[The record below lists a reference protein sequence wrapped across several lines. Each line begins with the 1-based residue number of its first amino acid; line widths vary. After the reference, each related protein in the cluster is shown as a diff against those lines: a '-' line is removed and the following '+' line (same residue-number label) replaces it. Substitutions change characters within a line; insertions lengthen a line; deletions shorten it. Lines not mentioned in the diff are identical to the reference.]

1 MQRGKYIKKRDMMRR
16 FIVILALAFLSSLYA
31 SAQEERTF
39 WNHGLGKLLKS
50 ADEMIDRLQD
60 EGVDT
65 NYIRKPKLS
74 RMVYLGYYGY
84 FQQHDMTFPVNVDNA
99 DIPLDSRYMPSN
111 MSEKKYMMADMHTY
125 QSEMELGIDWRGI
138 SVELPI
144 PIRNRYSMSFGL
156 AKNGSVWGARIRYKS
171 LKNMEGVL
179 DDSFNQAM
187 TQWTHNIENQTSDP
201 AVTSESTIP
210 SGKIDLKV
218 FYVEGYYV
226 FNNKKFSLAAGA
238 YGDMVQKRSAGSLFV
253 MGNYYQSRFGANSL
267 FNHERD
273 IFRNWKLSFG
283 PGYGYNWSI
292 NGGKVCV
299 HMSVIPMISIWNH
312 MVHKNWDFNGSYAYA
327 ATSEDPAV
335 RAQQMEAERQ
345 RWSNY
350 DKHYYDAVDNGRSR
364 FVFNYFGRIAVSY
377 SFDRYLLNF
386 LSNYR
391 QYLYRNNAD
400 TRINNREADVQ
411 LNFGMRF

>member
-1 MQRGKYIKKRDMMRR
+1 MSRSRT
-16 FIVILALAFLSSLYA
+16 IVLILAFSSFLYA
-31 SAQEERTF
+31 SAQEKRSF
-39 WNHGLGKLLKS
+39 WDHGIGKFLKS
-50 ADEMIDRLQD
+50 ADDMLDRWQE

-84 FQQHDMTFPVNVDNA
+84 FQQHDMTFPVLVNNA
-99 DIPLDSRYMPSN
+99 DIPLDGQYMPPN
-111 MSEKKYMMADMHTY
+111 MSEKKYMATDMHTY
-125 QSEMELGIDWRGI
+125 QTEFELGIDWRGI
-138 SVELPI
+138 SLELPI

-179 DDSFNQAM
+179 DDAFNQGM
-187 TQWTHNIENQTSDP
+187 SQWKRNVDNQTNDP

-210 SGKIDLKV
+210 AGKMDLKI

-226 FNNKKFSLAAGA
+226 FNHKKFSLAAGA

-253 MGNYYQSRFGANSL
+253 MGNYYQSTFGANTL

-273 IFRNWKLSFG
+273 EFRNWKLSFG

-292 NGGKVCV
+292 NEGKVCI
-299 HMSVIPMISIWNH
+299 HMSVIPMISIFNH
-312 MVHKNWDFNGSYAYA
+312 LVHKYDDS
-327 ATSEDPAV
+327 SE
-335 RAQQMEAERQ
+335 RL

-350 DKHYYDAVDNGRSR
+350 DTHYYDAVDNGKSR
-364 FVFNYFGRIAVSY
+364 FVFNYFGRFAVSY
-377 SFDRYLLNF
+377 SFDRFLLNF
-386 LSNYR
+386 LVNYR

-400 TRINNREADVQ
+400 TEINNRDLDAQV
-411 LNFGMRF
+411 NIGMRF

>member
-1 MQRGKYIKKRDMMRR
+1 MGRSRIL
-16 FIVILALAFLSSLYA
+16 VLILAFSSFLYA
-31 SAQEERTF
+31 SAQEKRSF
-39 WNHGLGKLLKS
+39 WDHGIGKFLKS
-50 ADEMIDRLQD
+50 ADDMLDRWQE

-84 FQQHDMTFPVNVDNA
+84 FQQHDMTFPVLVNNA
-99 DIPLDSRYMPSN
+99 DIPLDGQYMPPN
-111 MSEKKYMMADMHTY
+111 MSEKKYMATDMHTY
-125 QSEMELGIDWRGI
+125 QTEFELGIDWRGI
-138 SVELPI
+138 SLELPI

-179 DDSFNQAM
+179 DDAFNQGM
-187 TQWTHNIENQTSDP
+187 SQWKRNVDNQTNDP

-210 SGKIDLKV
+210 AGKMDLKI

-226 FNNKKFSLAAGA
+226 FNHKKFGLAAGA

-253 MGNYYQSRFGANSL
+253 MGNYYQSTFGANTL

-273 IFRNWKLSFG
+273 EFRNWKLSFG

-292 NGGKVCV
+292 NEGKVCI
-299 HMSVIPMISIWNH
+299 HMSVIPMISIFNH
-312 MVHKNWDFNGSYAYA
+312 LVHKYDDS
-327 ATSEDPAV
+327 SE
-335 RAQQMEAERQ
+335 RL

-350 DKHYYDAVDNGRSR
+350 DTHYYDAVDNGKSR
-364 FVFNYFGRIAVSY
+364 FVFNYFGRFAVSY
-377 SFDRYLLNF
+377 SFDRFLLNF
-386 LSNYR
+386 LVNYR

-400 TRINNREADVQ
+400 TEINNRDLDAQV
-411 LNFGMRF
+411 NI

>member
-1 MQRGKYIKKRDMMRR
+1 MSRSRIL
-16 FIVILALAFLSSLYA
+16 VLILAFSSFLYA
-31 SAQEERTF
+31 SAQEKRSF
-39 WNHGLGKLLKS
+39 WDHGIGKFLKS
-50 ADEMIDRLQD
+50 ADDMLDRWQE

-84 FQQHDMTFPVNVDNA
+84 FQQHDMTFPVLVNNA
-99 DIPLDSRYMPSN
+99 DIPLDGQYMPPN
-111 MSEKKYMMADMHTY
+111 MSEKKYMATDMHTY
-125 QSEMELGIDWRGI
+125 QTEFELGIDWRGI
-138 SVELPI
+138 SLELPI

-179 DDSFNQAM
+179 DDAFNQGM
-187 TQWTHNIENQTSDP
+187 SQWKRNVDNQTNDP

-210 SGKIDLKV
+210 AGKMDLKI

-226 FNNKKFSLAAGA
+226 FNHKRFSLAAGA

-253 MGNYYQSRFGANSL
+253 MGNYYQSTFGANTL

-273 IFRNWKLSFG
+273 EFRNWKLSFG

-292 NGGKVCV
+292 NEGKVCI
-299 HMSVIPMISIWNH
+299 HMSVIPMISIFNH
-312 MVHKNWDFNGSYAYA
+312 LVHKYDDS
-327 ATSEDPAV
+327 SE
-335 RAQQMEAERQ
+335 RL

-350 DKHYYDAVDNGRSR
+350 DTHYYDAVDNGKSR
-364 FVFNYFGRIAVSY
+364 FVFNYFGRFAVSY
-377 SFDRYLLNF
+377 SFDRFLLNF
-386 LSNYR
+386 LVNYR

-400 TRINNREADVQ
+400 TEINNRDLDAQV
-411 LNFGMRF
+411 NIGMRF

>member
-1 MQRGKYIKKRDMMRR
+1 MSRSRIL
-16 FIVILALAFLSSLYA
+16 VLILAFSSFLYA
-31 SAQEERTF
+31 SAQEKRSF
-39 WNHGLGKLLKS
+39 WDHGIGKFLKS
-50 ADEMIDRLQD
+50 ADDMLDRWQE

-84 FQQHDMTFPVNVDNA
+84 FQQHDMTFPVLVNNA
-99 DIPLDSRYMPSN
+99 DIPLDGQYMPPN
-111 MSEKKYMMADMHTY
+111 MSEKKYMATDMHTY
-125 QSEMELGIDWRGI
+125 QTEFELGIDWRGI
-138 SVELPI
+138 SLELPI

-179 DDSFNQAM
+179 DDAFNQGM
-187 TQWTHNIENQTSDP
+187 SQWKRNVDNQSNDP

-210 SGKIDLKV
+210 AGKMDLKI

-226 FNNKKFSLAAGA
+226 FNHKRFSLAAGA

-253 MGNYYQSRFGANSL
+253 MGNYYQSTFGANTL

-273 IFRNWKLSFG
+273 EFRNWKLSFG

-292 NGGKVCV
+292 NEGKVCI
-299 HMSVIPMISIWNH
+299 HMSVIPMISIFNH
-312 MVHKNWDFNGSYAYA
+312 LVHKYDDS
-327 ATSEDPAV
+327 SE
-335 RAQQMEAERQ
+335 RL

-350 DKHYYDAVDNGRSR
+350 DTHYYDAVDNGKSR
-364 FVFNYFGRIAVSY
+364 FVFNYFGRFAVSY
-377 SFDRYLLNF
+377 SFDRFLLNF
-386 LSNYR
+386 LVNYR

-400 TRINNREADVQ
+400 TEINNRDFDAQV
-411 LNFGMRF
+411 NIGMRF

>member
-1 MQRGKYIKKRDMMRR
+1 MGRSRILL
-16 FIVILALAFLSSLYA
+16 ILAFSSFLYA
-31 SAQEERTF
+31 SAQEKRSF
-39 WNHGLGKLLKS
+39 WDHGIGKFLKS
-50 ADEMIDRLQD
+50 ADDMLDRWQE

-84 FQQHDMTFPVNVDNA
+84 FQQHDMTFPVLVNNA
-99 DIPLDSRYMPSN
+99 DIPLDGQYMPPN
-111 MSEKKYMMADMHTY
+111 MSEKKYMATDMHTY
-125 QSEMELGIDWRGI
+125 QTEFELGIDWRGI
-138 SVELPI
+138 SLELPI

-179 DDSFNQAM
+179 DDAFNQGM
-187 TQWTHNIENQTSDP
+187 SQWKRNVDNQTNDP

-210 SGKIDLKV
+210 AGKMDLKI

-226 FNNKKFSLAAGA
+226 FNHKRFSLAAGA

-253 MGNYYQSRFGANSL
+253 MGNYYQSTFGANTL

-273 IFRNWKLSFG
+273 EFRNWKLSFG

-292 NGGKVCV
+292 NEGKVCI
-299 HMSVIPMISIWNH
+299 HMSVIPMISIFNH
-312 MVHKNWDFNGSYAYA
+312 LVHKYDDS
-327 ATSEDPAV
+327 SE
-335 RAQQMEAERQ
+335 RL

-350 DKHYYDAVDNGRSR
+350 DTHYYDAVDNGKSR
-364 FVFNYFGRIAVSY
+364 FVFNYFGRFAVSY
-377 SFDRYLLNF
+377 SFDRFLLNF
-386 LSNYR
+386 LVNYR

-400 TRINNREADVQ
+400 TEINNRDLDAQV
-411 LNFGMRF
+411 NIGMRF

>member
-1 MQRGKYIKKRDMMRR
+1 MSRSRT
-16 FIVILALAFLSSLYA
+16 IVLILAFSSFLYA
-31 SAQEERTF
+31 SAQEKRSF
-39 WNHGLGKLLKS
+39 WDHGIGKFLKS
-50 ADEMIDRLQD
+50 ADDMLDRWQE

-84 FQQHDMTFPVNVDNA
+84 FQQHDMTFPVLVNNA
-99 DIPLDSRYMPSN
+99 DIPLDGQYMPPN
-111 MSEKKYMMADMHTY
+111 MSEKKYMATDMHTY
-125 QSEMELGIDWRGI
+125 QTEFELGIDWRGI
-138 SVELPI
+138 SLELPI

-179 DDSFNQAM
+179 DDAFNQGM
-187 TQWTHNIENQTSDP
+187 SQWKRNVDNQTNDP

-210 SGKIDLKV
+210 AGKMDLKI

-226 FNNKKFSLAAGA
+226 FNHKKFSLAAGA

-253 MGNYYQSRFGANSL
+253 MGNYYQSTFGANTL

-273 IFRNWKLSFG
+273 EFRNWKLSFG

-292 NGGKVCV
+292 NEGKVCI
-299 HMSVIPMISIWNH
+299 HMSVIPMISIFNH
-312 MVHKNWDFNGSYAYA
+312 LVHKYDDS
-327 ATSEDPAV
+327 SE
-335 RAQQMEAERQ
+335 RL

-350 DKHYYDAVDNGRSR
+350 DTHYYDAVDNGKSR
-364 FVFNYFGRIAVSY
+364 FVFNYFGRFAVSY
-377 SFDRYLLNF
+377 SFDRFLLNF
-386 LSNYR
+386 LVNYR

-400 TRINNREADVQ
+400 TEINNRDFDAQV
-411 LNFGMRF
+411 NIGMRF

>member
-1 MQRGKYIKKRDMMRR
+1 MSRSRT
-16 FIVILALAFLSSLYA
+16 IVLILAFSSFLYA
-31 SAQEERTF
+31 SAQEKRSF
-39 WNHGLGKLLKS
+39 WDHGIGKFLKS
-50 ADEMIDRLQD
+50 ADDMLDRWQE

-84 FQQHDMTFPVNVDNA
+84 FQQHDMTFPVLVNNA
-99 DIPLDSRYMPSN
+99 DIPLDGQYMPPN
-111 MSEKKYMMADMHTY
+111 MSEKKYMATDMHTY
-125 QSEMELGIDWRGI
+125 QTEFELGIDWRGI
-138 SVELPI
+138 SLELPI

-179 DDSFNQAM
+179 DDAFNQGIS
-187 TQWTHNIENQTSDP
+187 QWKRNVDNQTNDP

-210 SGKIDLKV
+210 AGKMDLKI

-226 FNNKKFSLAAGA
+226 FNHKRFSLAAGA

-253 MGNYYQSRFGANSL
+253 MGNYYQSTFGANTL

-273 IFRNWKLSFG
+273 EFRNWKLSFG

-292 NGGKVCV
+292 NEGKVCI
-299 HMSVIPMISIWNH
+299 HMSVIPMISIFNH
-312 MVHKNWDFNGSYAYA
+312 LVHKYDDS
-327 ATSEDPAV
+327 SE
-335 RAQQMEAERQ
+335 RL

-350 DKHYYDAVDNGRSR
+350 DTHYYDAVDNGKSR
-364 FVFNYFGRIAVSY
+364 FVFNYFGRFAVSY
-377 SFDRYLLNF
+377 SFDRFLLNF
-386 LSNYR
+386 LFNYR

-400 TRINNREADVQ
+400 TEINNRDFDAQV
-411 LNFGMRF
+411 NIGMRF

>member
-1 MQRGKYIKKRDMMRR
+1 MSRSRT
-16 FIVILALAFLSSLYA
+16 IVLILAFSSFLYA
-31 SAQEERTF
+31 SAQEKRSF
-39 WNHGLGKLLKS
+39 WDHGIGKFLKS
-50 ADEMIDRLQD
+50 ADDMLDRWQE

-84 FQQHDMTFPVNVDNA
+84 FQQHDMTFPVLVNNA
-99 DIPLDSRYMPSN
+99 DIPLDGQYMPPN
-111 MSEKKYMMADMHTY
+111 MSEKKYMATDMHTY
-125 QSEMELGIDWRGI
+125 QTEFELGIDWRGI
-138 SVELPI
+138 SLELPI

-179 DDSFNQAM
+179 DDAFNQGM
-187 TQWTHNIENQTSDP
+187 SQWKRNVDNQTNDL

-210 SGKIDLKV
+210 AGKMDLKI

-226 FNNKKFSLAAGA
+226 FNHKKFSLAAGA

-253 MGNYYQSRFGANSL
+253 MGNYYQSTFGANTL

-273 IFRNWKLSFG
+273 EFRNWKLSFG

-292 NGGKVCV
+292 NEGKVCI
-299 HMSVIPMISIWNH
+299 HMSVIPMISIFNH
-312 MVHKNWDFNGSYAYA
+312 LVHKYDDS
-327 ATSEDPAV
+327 SE
-335 RAQQMEAERQ
+335 RL

-350 DKHYYDAVDNGRSR
+350 DTHYYDAVDNGKSR
-364 FVFNYFGRIAVSY
+364 FVFNYFGRFAVSY
-377 SFDRYLLNF
+377 SFDRFLLNF
-386 LSNYR
+386 LFNYR

-400 TRINNREADVQ
+400 TEINNRDFDAQV
-411 LNFGMRF
+411 NIGMRF

>member
-1 MQRGKYIKKRDMMRR
+1 MSRSRT
-16 FIVILALAFLSSLYA
+16 IVLILAFSSFLYA
-31 SAQEERTF
+31 SAQEKRSF
-39 WNHGLGKLLKS
+39 WDHGIGKFLKS
-50 ADEMIDRLQD
+50 ADDMLDRWQE

-84 FQQHDMTFPVNVDNA
+84 FQQHDMTFPVLVNNA
-99 DIPLDSRYMPSN
+99 DIPLDGQYMPPN
-111 MSEKKYMMADMHTY
+111 MSEKKYMATDMHTY
-125 QSEMELGIDWRGI
+125 QTEFELGIDWRGI
-138 SVELPI
+138 SLELPI

-179 DDSFNQAM
+179 DDAFNQGM
-187 TQWTHNIENQTSDP
+187 SQWKRNVDNQSNDP

-210 SGKIDLKV
+210 AGKMDLKI

-226 FNNKKFSLAAGA
+226 FNHKRFSLAAGA

-253 MGNYYQSRFGANSL
+253 MGNYYQSTFGANTL

-273 IFRNWKLSFG
+273 EFRNWKLSFG

-292 NGGKVCV
+292 NEGKVCI
-299 HMSVIPMISIWNH
+299 HMSVIPMISIFNH
-312 MVHKNWDFNGSYAYA
+312 LVHKYDDS
-327 ATSEDPAV
+327 SE
-335 RAQQMEAERQ
+335 RL

-350 DKHYYDAVDNGRSR
+350 DTHYYDAVDNGKSR
-364 FVFNYFGRIAVSY
+364 FVFNYFGRFAVSY
-377 SFDRYLLNF
+377 SFDRFLLNF
-386 LSNYR
+386 LVNYR

-400 TRINNREADVQ
+400 TEINNRDLDAQV
-411 LNFGMRF
+411 NIGMRF

>member
-1 MQRGKYIKKRDMMRR
+1 MSRSRT
-16 FIVILALAFLSSLYA
+16 IVLILAFSSFLYA
-31 SAQEERTF
+31 SAQEKRSF
-39 WNHGLGKLLKS
+39 WDHGIGKFLKS
-50 ADEMIDRLQD
+50 ADDMLDRWQE

-84 FQQHDMTFPVNVDNA
+84 FQQHDMTFPVLVNNA
-99 DIPLDSRYMPSN
+99 DIPLDGQYMPPN
-111 MSEKKYMMADMHTY
+111 MSEKKYMATDMHTY
-125 QSEMELGIDWRGI
+125 QTEFELGIDWRGI
-138 SVELPI
+138 SLELPI

-179 DDSFNQAM
+179 DDAFNQGM
-187 TQWTHNIENQTSDP
+187 SQWKRNVDNQTNDP

-210 SGKIDLKV
+210 AGKMDLKI

-226 FNNKKFSLAAGA
+226 FNHKKFSLAAGA
-238 YGDMVQKRSAGSLFV
+238 YGDMGQKRSAGSLFV
-253 MGNYYQSRFGANSL
+253 MGNYYQSTFGANTL

-273 IFRNWKLSFG
+273 EFRNWKLSFG

-292 NGGKVCV
+292 NEGKVCI
-299 HMSVIPMISIWNH
+299 HMSVIPMISIFNH
-312 MVHKNWDFNGSYAYA
+312 LVHKYDDS
-327 ATSEDPAV
+327 SE
-335 RAQQMEAERQ
+335 RL

-350 DKHYYDAVDNGRSR
+350 DTHYYDAVDNGKSR
-364 FVFNYFGRIAVSY
+364 FVFNYFGRFAVSY
-377 SFDRYLLNF
+377 SFDRFLLNF
-386 LSNYR
+386 LFNYR

-400 TRINNREADVQ
+400 TEINNRDFDAQV
-411 LNFGMRF
+411 NIGMRF

>member
-1 MQRGKYIKKRDMMRR
+1 MGRSRILL
-16 FIVILALAFLSSLYA
+16 ILAFSSFLYA
-31 SAQEERTF
+31 SAQEKRSF
-39 WNHGLGKLLKS
+39 WDHGIGKFLKS
-50 ADEMIDRLQD
+50 ADDMLDRWQE

-84 FQQHDMTFPVNVDNA
+84 FQQHDMTFPVLVNNA
-99 DIPLDSRYMPSN
+99 DIPLDGQYMPPN
-111 MSEKKYMMADMHTY
+111 MSEKKYMATDMHTY
-125 QSEMELGIDWRGI
+125 QTEFELGIDWRGI
-138 SVELPI
+138 SLELPI

-179 DDSFNQAM
+179 DDAFNQGM
-187 TQWTHNIENQTSDP
+187 SQWKRNVDNQSNDP

-210 SGKIDLKV
+210 AGKMDLKI

-226 FNNKKFSLAAGA
+226 FNHKKFSLAAGA

-253 MGNYYQSRFGANSL
+253 MGNYYQSTFGANTL

-273 IFRNWKLSFG
+273 EFRNWKLSFG

-292 NGGKVCV
+292 NEGKVCI
-299 HMSVIPMISIWNH
+299 HMSVIPMISIFNH
-312 MVHKNWDFNGSYAYA
+312 LVHKYDDS
-327 ATSEDPAV
+327 SE
-335 RAQQMEAERQ
+335 RL

-350 DKHYYDAVDNGRSR
+350 DTHYYDAVDNGKSR
-364 FVFNYFGRIAVSY
+364 FVFNYFGRFAVSY
-377 SFDRYLLNF
+377 SFDRFLLNF
-386 LSNYR
+386 LVNYR

-400 TRINNREADVQ
+400 TEINNRDLDAQV
-411 LNFGMRF
+411 NIGMRF

>member
-1 MQRGKYIKKRDMMRR
+1 MGRSRIL
-16 FIVILALAFLSSLYA
+16 VLILAFSSFLYA
-31 SAQEERTF
+31 SAQEKRSF
-39 WNHGLGKLLKS
+39 WDHGIGKFLKS
-50 ADEMIDRLQD
+50 ADDMLDRWQE

-84 FQQHDMTFPVNVDNA
+84 FQQHDMTFPVLVNNA
-99 DIPLDSRYMPSN
+99 DIPLDGQYMPPN
-111 MSEKKYMMADMHTY
+111 MSEKKYMATDMHTY
-125 QSEMELGIDWRGI
+125 QTEFELGIDWRGI
-138 SVELPI
+138 SLELPI

-179 DDSFNQAM
+179 DDAFNQGM
-187 TQWTHNIENQTSDP
+187 SQWKRNVDNQSNDP

-210 SGKIDLKV
+210 AGKMDLKI

-226 FNNKKFSLAAGA
+226 FNHKKFSLAAGA

-253 MGNYYQSRFGANSL
+253 MGNYYQSTFGANTL

-273 IFRNWKLSFG
+273 EFRNWKLSFG

-292 NGGKVCV
+292 NEGKVCI
-299 HMSVIPMISIWNH
+299 HMSVIPMISIFNH
-312 MVHKNWDFNGSYAYA
+312 LVHKYDDS
-327 ATSEDPAV
+327 SE
-335 RAQQMEAERQ
+335 RL

-350 DKHYYDAVDNGRSR
+350 DTHYYDAVDNGKSR
-364 FVFNYFGRIAVSY
+364 FVFNYFGRFAVSY
-377 SFDRYLLNF
+377 SFDRFLLNF
-386 LSNYR
+386 LVNYR

-400 TRINNREADVQ
+400 TEINNRDLDAQV
-411 LNFGMRF
+411 NIGMRF

>member
-1 MQRGKYIKKRDMMRR
+1 MGRSRIL
-16 FIVILALAFLSSLYA
+16 VLILAFSSFLYA
-31 SAQEERTF
+31 SAQEKRSF
-39 WNHGLGKLLKS
+39 WDHGIGKFLKS
-50 ADEMIDRLQD
+50 ADDMLDRWQE

-84 FQQHDMTFPVNVDNA
+84 FQQHDMTFPVLVNNA
-99 DIPLDSRYMPSN
+99 DIPLDGQYMPPN
-111 MSEKKYMMADMHTY
+111 MSEKKYMATDMHTY
-125 QSEMELGIDWRGI
+125 QTEFELGIDWRGI
-138 SVELPI
+138 SLELPI

-179 DDSFNQAM
+179 DDAFNQGM
-187 TQWTHNIENQTSDP
+187 SQWKRNVDNQSNDP

-210 SGKIDLKV
+210 AGKMDLKI

-226 FNNKKFSLAAGA
+226 FNHKKFSLAAGA

-253 MGNYYQSRFGANSL
+253 MGNYYQSTFGANTL

-273 IFRNWKLSFG
+273 EFRNWKLSFG

-292 NGGKVCV
+292 NEGKVCI
-299 HMSVIPMISIWNH
+299 HMSVIPMISIFNH
-312 MVHKNWDFNGSYAYA
+312 LVHKYDDS
-327 ATSEDPAV
+327 SE
-335 RAQQMEAERQ
+335 RL

-350 DKHYYDAVDNGRSR
+350 DTHYYDAVDNGKSR
-364 FVFNYFGRIAVSY
+364 FVFNYFGRFAVSY
-377 SFDRYLLNF
+377 SFDRFLLNF
-386 LSNYR
+386 LVNYR

-400 TRINNREADVQ
+400 TEINNRDFDAQV
-411 LNFGMRF
+411 NIGMRF

>member
-1 MQRGKYIKKRDMMRR
+1 MGRSRIL
-16 FIVILALAFLSSLYA
+16 VLILAFSSFLYA
-31 SAQEERTF
+31 SAQEKRSF
-39 WNHGLGKLLKS
+39 WDHGIGKFLKS
-50 ADEMIDRLQD
+50 ADDMLDRWQE

-84 FQQHDMTFPVNVDNA
+84 FQQHDMTFPVLVNNA
-99 DIPLDSRYMPSN
+99 DIPLDGQYMPPN
-111 MSEKKYMMADMHTY
+111 MSEKKYMATDMHTY
-125 QSEMELGIDWRGI
+125 QTEFELGIDWRGI
-138 SVELPI
+138 SLELPI

-179 DDSFNQAM
+179 DDAFNQGM
-187 TQWTHNIENQTSDP
+187 SQWKRNVDNQSNDP

-210 SGKIDLKV
+210 AGKMDLKI

-226 FNNKKFSLAAGA
+226 FNHKKFSLAAGA

-253 MGNYYQSRFGANSL
+253 MGNYYQSTFGANTL

-273 IFRNWKLSFG
+273 EFRNWKLSFG

-292 NGGKVCV
+292 NEGKVCI
-299 HMSVIPMISIWNH
+299 HMSVIPMISIFNH
-312 MVHKNWDFNGSYAYA
+312 LVHKYDDS
-327 ATSEDPAV
+327 SE
-335 RAQQMEAERQ
+335 RL

-350 DKHYYDAVDNGRSR
+350 DTHYYDAVDNGKSR
-364 FVFNYFGRIAVSY
+364 FVFNYFGRFAVSY
-377 SFDRYLLNF
+377 SFDRFLLNF
-386 LSNYR
+386 LFNYR

-400 TRINNREADVQ
+400 TEINNRDFDAQV
-411 LNFGMRF
+411 NIGMRF